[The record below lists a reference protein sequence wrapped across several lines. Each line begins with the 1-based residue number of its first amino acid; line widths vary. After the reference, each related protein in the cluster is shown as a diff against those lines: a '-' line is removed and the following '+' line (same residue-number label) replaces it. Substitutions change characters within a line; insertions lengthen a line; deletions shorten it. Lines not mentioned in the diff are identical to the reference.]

1 MDNYSWL
8 GAWIGADMTL
18 DDRFAPVFK
27 KEFTVFEKPSK
38 AEIRICGLGL
48 FELKINDCLPDDS
61 VLNPAHTQYSQ
72 TVLYRVFD
80 ITDFIKEGQNT
91 VTVELGNSFFNETN
105 HVWNWQ
111 KASWR
116 STPRLIADIIIEFS
130 SGTCETVST
139 DESWLV
145 SLDSPTTENSIY
157 YGETF
162 DARKLGK
169 MSFSHNAIRVT
180 PPAGRLK
187 EQKMP
192 PIRRIAEFRPES
204 ITRKENGSIIITSSE
219 MVSGWAAI
227 KLNEPENAEIT
238 VTYGEQLNDKGLL
251 KIIGKGEG
259 RDGNWYPLGY
269 IQQDKF
275 ISSGKPYVF
284 EPKFSYKGFRYIQID
299 NCSADLTED
308 DVTIYRVANDVKIYS
323 ELICSDE
330 MINKLHKL
338 MRNTLLNNFQGKP
351 TDTPVWEKNGWLGDL
366 SCGLNSMLYNFE
378 SGSFLAS
385 FVDTMDDCFK
395 DFGTVPVMVPSADW
409 GIDNSPVWNTVFV
422 FTVHRLIDF
431 YGMTDYAER
440 IYPSLRSFALNYI
453 EYFKDNGWVW
463 GVKGLSDWVSP
474 LGNENMPDDPNN
486 SEGAEICGTA
496 YVYAMLNSMSY
507 IAKTL
512 EMNNDADGY
521 KKAAKHIYN
530 AFNAKFYND
539 EKGYYETS
547 FWEQRGLRRKYRQT
561 SNLVP
566 LAFGLVPDERKE
578 SVVNSLVNDIIEKDC
593 HLDTGCV
600 GTQFILP
607 VLFDCGY
614 ADAAGKVLR
623 QKTYPSWGFWI
634 ENGADSAWECWEK
647 TTRSMNHY
655 FLGTFE
661 EALYS
666 HIAGI
671 RNIKNGFKSF
681 TVAPEF
687 GCGLEFAKAEFDLP
701 HGKLK
706 SEWHKKSDGC
716 ITAEI
721 DIPEG
726 ATASVSLSANGG
738 EYNALLCGGK
748 HSFFIDTEGNITE
761 K

>member
-1 MDNYSWL
+1 MDNYNWL

-27 KEFTVFEKPSK
+27 KEFTVSEKPSK
-38 AEIRICGLGL
+38 TEIRICGLGL

-72 TVLYRVFD
+72 TVLYRTFD
-80 ITDFIKEGQNT
+80 ITEYIVEGKNA
-91 VTVELGNSFFNETN
+91 VTVELGNSFFNETVHTWKWDN
-105 HVWNWQ
+105 
-111 KASWR
+111 ASWR
-116 STPRLIADIIIEFS
+116 SAPKLIADITIIYS
-130 SGTCETVST
+130 DGTLQTVST

-145 SLDSPTTENSIY
+145 SFDSTTTENSIY

-162 DARKLGK
+162 DARNLNK
-169 MSFSHNAIRVT
+169 MSFPHHAIKVSA
-180 PPAGRLK
+180 PSGKLK
-187 EQKMP
+187 EQNMP
-192 PIRRIAEFRPES
+192 PTRRIAAFKPKS
-204 ITRKENGSIIITSSE
+204 ITRNENGSIIVTAPE
-219 MVSGWAAI
+219 MVTGWAAI
-227 KLNEPENAEIT
+227 KINEPENSEVTI
-238 VTYGEQLNDKGLL
+238 TYGEQLNDKGLL

-275 ISSGKPYVF
+275 ISSGKSFVF

-308 DVTIYRVANDVKIYS
+308 DVKIYRVANDVKIYS
-323 ELICSDE
+323 EFTCSDE

-338 MRNTLLNNFQGKP
+338 MRNTMLNNFQGKP

-366 SCGLNSMLYNFE
+366 NCGLKSAMYNFDMGTFL
-378 SGSFLAS
+378 SSFI
-385 FVDTMDDCFK
+385 DTMEDCFNEY
-395 DFGTVPVMVPSADW
+395 GGVPVFVPIVDW
-409 GIDNSPVWNTVFV
+409 SKERSPVWNTIFV
-422 FTVHRLIDF
+422 FAAQAVADF
-431 YGMTDYAER
+431 CGMSDYTES
-440 IYPSLRSFALNYI
+440 IYPALRSFALDYI
-453 EYFKDNGWVW
+453 NYFKENGWVW
-463 GVKGLSDWVSP
+463 GVRGLSDWVAP
-474 LGNENMPDDPNN
+474 LGDENMPDDPND

-496 YVYAMLNSMSY
+496 YVYAMLNSMAT
-507 IAKTL
+507 IAENFGKA
-512 EMNNDADGY
+512 EDAEEY
-521 KKAAKHIYN
+521 KKAAKSIYD
-530 AFNAKFYND
+530 AFNAKFYNT

-547 FWEQRGLRRKYRQT
+547 FWKQRGLRKKYRQT

-566 LAFGLVPDERKE
+566 LAFGLVPDEHKE
-578 SVVNSLVNDIIEKDC
+578 SVVNSLVNDIIERDY

-614 ADAAGKVLR
+614 ADIAGKVLM

-655 FLGTFE
+655 FLATYE

-681 TVAPEF
+681 AIAPEF
-687 GCGLEFAKAEFDLP
+687 GCGLEFAKAEFDLAN
-701 HGKLK
+701 GKLK
-706 SEWHKKSDGC
+706 SEWHKNSDGG
-716 ITAEI
+716 ITAEFE
-721 DIPEG
+721 IPE
-726 ATASVSLSANGG
+726 ASTASVALSANGG

-748 HSFFIDTEGNITE
+748 HSFFIDAEGNIT
-761 K
+761 KK

>member
-1 MDNYSWL
+1 MDNYNWL

-27 KEFTVFEKPSK
+27 KEFAVSEKPSK

-48 FELKINDCLPDDS
+48 FELKTNNVLPDDS

-72 TVLYRVFD
+72 TVFYRTFD
-80 ITDFIKEGQNT
+80 ITKLVTQGSNT
-91 VTVELGNSFFNETN
+91 VTVELGNSFFNETT
-105 HVWNWQ
+105 HTWKWDI
-111 KASWR
+111 APWR
-116 STPRLIADIIIEFS
+116 SAPKLIADINIFYDD
-130 SGTCETVST
+130 GTTETVAT

-145 SLDSPTTENSIY
+145 SLDAPTTENSIY

-162 DARKLGK
+162 DARKAET
-169 MSFSHNAIRVT
+169 MSFAHNAIKVS
-180 PPAGRLK
+180 PPAGKLK
-187 EQKMP
+187 EQNMP
-192 PIRRIAEFRPES
+192 PIRRIASFKPES
-204 ITRKENGSIIITSSE
+204 IIRKENGSIVITSPE
-219 MVSGWAAI
+219 MMAGWAAI
-227 KLNEPENAEIT
+227 KFSEPENSEIT
-238 VTYGEQLNDKGLL
+238 VSYGERLNDNGQLIL
-251 KIIGKGEG
+251 IGKGEG

-308 DVTIYRVANDVKIYS
+308 DITLYRVANDVEIYS
-323 ELICSDE
+323 EFTCSDE

-338 MRNTLLNNFQGKP
+338 MKNTLLNNFQGKP

-366 SCGLNSMLYNFE
+366 NCGLKSIIYNFNA
-378 SGSFLAS
+378 GSFLSS
-385 FVDTMDDCFK
+385 FVDTMEDCLNEY
-395 DFGTVPVMVPSADW
+395 GGVPVFVPIVDW
-409 GIDNSPVWNTVFV
+409 SKERSPVWSTIFV
-422 FTVHRLIDF
+422 FAVKALYDF
-431 YGMTDYAER
+431 YGMNGYAEK
-440 IYPSLRSFALNYI
+440 IYPSLRSFALDYI
-453 EYFKDNGWVW
+453 DYFNEIGWVW
-463 GVKGLSDWVSP
+463 GVRGLSDWVAP
-474 LGNENMPDDPNN
+474 LGDENMPDDPNN

-496 YVYAMLNSMSY
+496 YVYAMLNSMAT
-507 IAKTL
+507 IAENLGKS
-512 EMNNDADGY
+512 EDAEEY
-521 KKAAKHIYN
+521 KIASKSIFD
-530 AFNAKFYND
+530 AFNAKFYNA

-578 SVVNSLVNDIIEKDC
+578 SVVNSLVNDIIEKDY

-634 ENGADSAWECWEK
+634 ENGANSAWECWEK

-721 DIPEG
+721 EIPQG
-726 ATASVSLSANGG
+726 ATANIILCSSYKKEFTKGKYIFNISADGTV
-738 EYNALLCGGK
+738 
-748 HSFFIDTEGNITE
+748 TEE
-761 K
+761 